1 LNWSALLVELSAG
14 VRQQFRSDAGV
25 GAPHAQGVKLVLAM
39 SRPLDRVALASALG
53 QTGGIRLITAEG
65 TLADASRACR
75 ELAVDAILIDISFP
89 NDGAF
94 ETARL
99 LLERREVR
107 AVIFLDQVFSVIR
120 ARKAL
125 GFRRAGYVTPD
136 ADVYGICNGIRELLK
151 RDEDWTGLDQHA
163 SPHFLR
169 DVRQLKERDEFGL
182 LDLSPREYSVMVLL
196 AQGRTVKEIAG
207 ALQLAENT
215 IGNHR
220 SRLMKKLRV
229 RKAAQLTRVAVLAGC
244 ID

>member
-1 LNWSALLVELSAG
+1 LSAALVELSAS
-14 VRQQFRSDAGV
+14 VRQQIRSDAGL
-25 GAPHAQGVKLVLAM
+25 GASNAQAVKLVVAM

-75 ELAVDAILIDISFP
+75 ELGADAILLDVSFP

-94 ETARL
+94 ATAKR

-107 AVIFLDQVFSVIR
+107 AVIFLDQVFSMIR

-125 GFRRAGYVTPD
+125 GIPRAGYVTPD
-136 ADVYGICNGIRELLK
+136 ADVYGICNGIRELLQM
-151 RDEDWTGLDQHA
+151 DGGGAGLERTLC
-163 SPHFLR
+163 PHFLR
-169 DVRQLKERDEFGL
+169 DIRELKELDEFRL
-182 LDLSPREYSVMVLL
+182 LELSPREYSVMVLL
-196 AQGRTVKEIAG
+196 AQGRTVKEIAA

-244 ID
+244 IN